1 MPVKR
6 ALQECTSSNLGHP
19 DWVSQFGERLLPN
32 KLIVVL
38 LQMQPGRYGNPEREM
53 TQRLVSRQ
61 QELLC
66 WAASKQI
73 PVVFGQR
80 KGYGGTISELL
91 DSVGS
96 FWASP
101 EFGGK
106 SLFRET
112 PRFVEPV
119 RPQAMEDSHFSGRTT
134 LILGGVNSTGGV
146 LETIID
152 AWKLGFNV
160 LLPEDAHG
168 EVYQKGNGEDRDFFA
183 ERVLR
188 PGARNDTAEPLL
200 TTSKQM
206 RILLSGN
213 SRMRLFLKE
222 KITFF
227 DGQCSY
233 LRDTKGERIP
243 RIFSGTQQ
251 MIKMADGL
259 NNRSNIS
266 RGVAV

>member
-1 MPVKR
+1 MPVKKC
-6 ALQECTSSNLGHP
+6 LQECTSSNLGHP
-19 DWVSQFGERLLPN
+19 DWARQFGRRLLPD

-38 LQMQPGRYGNPEREM
+38 LQMQPGCYGNPEREM

-61 QELLC
+61 QELLS
-66 WAASKQI
+66 WAAGQQI
-73 PVVFGQR
+73 PVVFGER
-80 KGYGGTISELL
+80 KERGSTIPELL
-91 DSVGS
+91 NSVGS
-96 FWASP
+96 FCKST
-101 EFGGK
+101 EFSGK

-119 RPQAMEDSHFSGRTT
+119 RPKTMEDSHFCGRTT
-134 LILGGVNSTGGV
+134 LILGGVNSTGVV
-146 LETIID
+146 LDTIID

-168 EVYQKGNGEDRDFFA
+168 EVYQEGNGADRDFFA
-183 ERVLR
+183 ERAVR
-188 PGARNDTAEPLL
+188 PGARNDTAEPIL

-206 RILLSGN
+206 RILLSGD
-213 SRMRLFLKE
+213 SRMRACLKE

-233 LRDTKGERIP
+233 LRDAKGARIP

-251 MIKMADGL
+251 MITIADGL
-259 NNRSNIS
+259 NRSNIS